1 MTHLSELLN
10 QILAKVHPNCV
21 STVCEDAGC
30 SLSLRGLDP
39 TSYALVAMD
48 CPHLPLS
55 PTQARCDFLFF
66 GQIPG
71 SELFCVSPIELTVGH
86 RKTWIEV
93 RNQLI
98 AGGELAER
106 LVPEDQDVQ
115 FAPIAAGPF
124 KRIKQ
129 DRIRRLTIPFRDGT
143 YFPATVRCESEFLD
157 ALRVVSG
164 D

>member
-1 MTHLSELLN
+1 MTRHSELLN
-10 QILAKVHPNCV
+10 QILAKVHPDCV
-21 STVCEDAGC
+21 SAVCEDAGC

-39 TSYALVAMD
+39 SEYALVALD
-48 CPHLPLS
+48 CPHIPLS
-55 PTQARCDFLFF
+55 QTQIRCDFLFF
-66 GQIPG
+66 GQIPD
-71 SELFCVSPIELTVGH
+71 SEQFWVSPIELTVGH

-93 RNQLI
+93 RNQLV
-98 AGGELAER
+98 AGGEYAER
-106 LVPEDQDVQ
+106 LIPEDQDVE

-143 YFPATVRCESEFLD
+143 YFPATVRCESEFLA
-157 ALRVVSG
+157 ALRLASG